1 MRPARAADPNRPSV
15 ETFVRADRVCE
26 TAAEL
31 VRIDTR
37 NPPGRESAAVP
48 ALSNLLNALG
58 CDTDVF
64 TSRSGR
70 PSVIAGYG
78 RGTPGRP
85 TLLINGHVDV
95 VPVVESDWTVPPFE
109 GLVRDGR
116 LIGRG
121 AADMKGGIAAA
132 IEGLRAC
139 IDSGVELGADIVF
152 HLVADEETG
161 GDHGTA
167 ELVAAGLVRADACIV
182 PEPTELRVAVAERGS
197 WQARIEVFGTA
208 GHGGD
213 PGRGRSAVADAAR
226 ITTALHLARFHA
238 RPHPLLGSP
247 TCNVAMVR
255 GGVAANVIAP
265 SCELTIDRRT
275 LPGES
280 AEDVHASILAMID
293 ASCPDVDYRVVP
305 TFFCEASELPLP
317 HPFADFVDAC
327 RLDARPDRDPVGPG
341 AGPDQGFV
349 GLYLGSDAR
358 FLRNDLR
365 IPTVVHGPGSI
376 RQAHGA
382 DEWVAL
388 DDLTAAARTLARAMA
403 GFADFAAD
411 GAATDRN
418 QSRQTTGKM

>member
-1 MRPARAADPNRPSV
+1 MRPTPAPGAARPPV
-15 ETFVRADRVCE
+15 EAFVRADRVRE
-26 TAAEL
+26 TAVEL

-48 ALSNLLNALG
+48 TLSNLLAALG
-58 CDTDVF
+58 CDTHVF

-70 PSVIAGYG
+70 PSVIARYG
-78 RGTPGRP
+78 RTAPGRP

-109 GLVRDGR
+109 GVVRDGR

-139 IDSGVELGADIVF
+139 VDSGVELGADIVF

-197 WQARIEVFGTA
+197 WQAEIQVFGTA

-238 RPHPLLGSP
+238 HPHPLLGSP

-280 AEDVHASILAMID
+280 ARDVHASIVRMID

-327 RLDARPDRDPVGPG
+327 RPG
-341 AGPDQGFV
+341 AGPDRAGPNEGFV

-358 FLRNDLR
+358 FLRNDLH

-411 GAATDRN
+411 GAAADRN
-418 QSRQTTGKM
+418 QSRQTTGKL

>member
-1 MRPARAADPNRPSV
+1 MRPARAGNANGSRPPV
-15 ETFVRADRVCE
+15 EDFVRADRVRE
-26 TAAEL
+26 TAAAL

-48 ALSNLLNALG
+48 ALSDLLDALG
-58 CDTDVF
+58 CDTHVF

-70 PSVIAGYG
+70 PSVLATHGG
-78 RGTPGRP
+78 GAPGRP

-95 VPVVESDWTVPPFE
+95 VPVAEADWTVPPFD
-109 GLVRDGR
+109 GVVRDGR

-139 IDSGVELGADIVF
+139 LDSGVELGADIVF

-161 GDHGTA
+161 GTHGTA

-182 PEPTELRVAVAERGS
+182 PEPTELRIAVAERGS
-197 WQARIEVFGTA
+197 WQARIEVSGTA

-213 PGRGRSAVADAAR
+213 PARGRSAVADAAR
-226 ITTALHLARFHA
+226 ITTALHLAPFHP

-265 SCELTIDRRT
+265 GCALTIDRRT

-280 AEDVHASILAMID
+280 AEDVHASIVRMID
-293 ASCPDVDYRVVP
+293 AACPDVDYRVIP
-305 TFFCEASELPLP
+305 TFFCEGSELPLP
-317 HPFADFVDAC
+317 HPFPDFVDAC
-327 RLDARPDRDPVGPG
+327 RPD
-341 AGPDQGFV
+341 AGPNEGFV

-365 IPTVVHGPGSI
+365 IPTVVYGPGSI

-388 DDLTAAARTLARAMA
+388 DDLTTAARTLARAMA

-411 GAATDRN
+411 QAAADRH
-418 QSRQTTGKM
+418 QSRQTTEKM